1 MTSRSLLR
9 SCLALVAALAASSST
24 ARADE
29 PSSPLSVRVRGAD
42 ADAIARAIA
51 DELGVTTAITTAAAC
66 PAPCVDVQVATGGHA
81 TIAVIADGALRTRS
95 IELPA
100 GPAAAEI
107 VALVV
112 GNLARDEAGALLASL
127 AHGDDTAA
135 TDAAETVSADEAA
148 RAANAGETAAADE
161 AARDADVAETIAA
174 DAAVAAEDD
183 AARAVPMPAPAP
195 TPAPAPAARPRRAA
209 TRYGLGLL
217 PFITF
222 DIERRDGHGG
232 VTIDL
237 LVGGRRRVAS
247 FNVSGVGSIVTED
260 LRGTQIGGA
269 VTHAGAVYGTQ
280 IAGAVATARTVHGTQ
295 LGGAVTAAGDV
306 TGVQIGGA
314 LAISGANVR
323 GTQIAGAVSVAG
335 GAVDT
340 QVSGAVSVAGR
351 VRGLQLAGAVNV
363 ADRVDGVQIGVVNVA
378 GGGDGVSIG
387 LLNLVRGGRTEV
399 EATVDQDA
407 LGAVVLRHGSRR
419 WHNVY
424 GVGGKLEAGLTD
436 STVDERDVWMY
447 GLGMGP
453 SWRRG
458 GTTIDLEAMAWH
470 VVYGGDFDSELDLLG
485 QLRVVVGVPV
495 GPVTLVGGAA
505 ANAYITTDGTRD
517 RIDARPT
524 PMTDTS
530 DDVHVRLWP
539 TAFVGVRL

>member
-9 SCLALVAALAASSST
+9 SCLALVAALAASAST

-51 DELGVTTAITTAAAC
+51 AELGVTTAITTAAAC
-66 PAPCVDVQVATGGHA
+66 PAPCVDVEVATGGHA
-81 TIAVIADGALRTRS
+81 TIAVIADGALRTRA
-95 IELPA
+95 IDLPA

-127 AHGDDTAA
+127 AHRDDTAEA
-135 TDAAETVSADEAA
+135 DAAETAVADELA
-148 RAANAGETAAADE
+148 REDDVAETVAADE
-161 AARDADVAETIAA
+161 AAIEA
-174 DAAVAAEDD
+174 DAADTAAADDAAPND
-183 AARAVPMPAPAP
+183 AARAVPMPTPAAAP
-195 TPAPAPAARPRRAA
+195 TPTPTARPRRAA

-217 PFITF
+217 PFITL

-237 LVGGRRRVAS
+237 LIGGRRRVAS
-247 FNVSGVGSIVTED
+247 FNVAGVGSIVTED

-280 IAGAVATARTVHGTQ
+280 IAGAVATARTVRGTQ
-295 LGGAVTAAGDV
+295 LGGAITAAGDV
-306 TGVQIGGA
+306 KGAQIAGA
-314 LAISGANVR
+314 VAISGGDVR

-363 ADRVDGVQIGVVNVA
+363 ADRVDGVQVGVVNVA

-387 LLNLVRGGRTEV
+387 LINLVRGGRTEV

-424 GVGGKLEAGLTD
+424 GVGGKLEAGLAD
-436 STVDERDVWMY
+436 STVDDRDVWMY

-458 GTTIDLEAMAWH
+458 GTTIDLEAMGWH

-485 QLRVVVGVPV
+485 QLRVVVGVPL

-505 ANAYITTDGTRD
+505 ANAYITTDATRT